1 VGQLVIEQ
9 LQTAVRLALFDNPLP
24 PEISDRMTATEVV
37 ERISQFQTDTGA
49 FGRLDQGVEAMVLR
63 CLDVLDEAGILPGV
77 FQRIGDQEIETT
89 AVSPLAQAQNLTDV
103 RNVTNL
109 LQIYAQLGEVG
120 ATMMK
125 ASLKLKEVGPW
136 LAKKM
141 GVPAMLIPT
150 ADELAADEERAE
162 KAAGEQQLLQSPAVA
177 QVAGAV
183 ARGAIP
189 QAAAPQPQEAAA

>member
-1 VGQLVIEQ
+1 
-9 LQTAVRLALFDNPLP
+9 
-24 PEISDRMTATEVV
+24 
-37 ERISQFQTDTGA
+37 
-49 FGRLDQGVEAMVLR
+49 
-63 CLDVLDEAGILPGV
+63 VLDEAGILPGV

-177 QVAGAV
+177 QVAGAM

-189 QAAAPQPQEAAA
+189 QAAAPQPQGAV